1 MPYQRSTQ
9 AKGFTKRTV
18 SDESKKLKEYATVL
32 DKQRKE
38 DVKAWERQDALW
50 TREATR
56 IDKLATA
63 KDTYELAN
71 LQQFSKTLQK
81 TLEVTAENVIKPIN
95 EAQVDEGV
103 KDGVAAAQGDVEARK
118 KIALQEEQIAEI
130 NAKVAEQRKKV
141 LESADNIEAKWDET
155 KYKASLEEKY
165 RLLNLKKLGGNHAYG
180 FRIGY
185 LMQANTGYGAW
196 RDNVLT
202 PNTDIPLSQET
213 VPGTDLVIGN
223 YRSYSTEE
231 KKSILAYV
239 NKQYILDKGA
249 GMKSTIV
256 DKYLTRPLLEQ
267 TAKFQNKEYEIELA
281 NWADETENDL
291 KTRFTN
297 SLEGI
302 DTNTDA
308 LKESIDEII
317 LTYPSISK
325 ALNLPGSHKGNTKKM
340 LLELFT
346 SEVSPLKVGAIANVD
361 DQEDFINFAN
371 TEPIVIPGVTPKEG
385 LPLFK
390 IWPTEFNEA
399 SFRLDLMTASAEK
412 FRKRKASQELL
423 ANQAWQ
429 GIFAAYRE
437 DGIFENYKAGLQLI
451 KEEYGGWVTPQMLQN
466 WEGSVGIAVMPIEQA
481 EQYMA
486 NEVFKDDDTILF
498 VGDKALSQ
506 VPQKLINEYI
516 EKGKI
521 LKTVYQFPT
530 DKSVHKNQSE
540 LVTSNVMQL
549 LKDITQPNADI
560 KFTKDHPQ
568 LTAFSSHASRKILK
582 LGWEIFKQNG
592 GEEGDI
598 TLAQSLKQ
606 ASTEVLRQ
614 VTEGRDVEGHLY
626 HMNADKGFTNAAF
639 NVINTSEDYQGNDEQ
654 IQLQKNTVEKGIQV
668 SRDHYGTNVWLSKEI
683 PVIVDNPR
691 FYKLGNTGNVHPI
704 WTQLENRTGIPGE
717 ILYNWQAAKLPPG
730 LKIQPKVWNQDQ
742 QNKINLWKTTN
753 PNDYA
758 DLTSGDSVRISRA
771 LQKKNVVD
779 LASLAH
785 AVVDDNGTLPVS
797 EGEYKPLLE
806 KLGLDSS
813 ISYEEFLS
821 KPELVNQVFNQKAMD
836 LVDQVETMTS
846 NPREGIRM
854 VLAGLKF
861 GDVNA
866 HQSADAYTLY
876 TIYQTE
882 DPDLIAKLNSGFNMD
897 SRYIKTSS
905 LFETDKYFG
914 DNTVP
919 MVVDNKLVDVNIH
932 SLNSIEDIDTAL
944 NSLEKPT
951 SKVTVVESGIPISAG
966 PVSNMIGQWF
976 GADKKTIPS
985 REYVRFESIQQSLN
999 DRKLILERITQ
1010 GDLIH
1015 PGDWNRAKKYGSSKI
1030 FDALN
1035 RVLGDRVE
1043 TLTKKAASMPGNV
1056 EANYLPL
1063 VMAQPEFVQFATPNA
1078 YITNEEDN
1086 ISNELSAY
1094 EPGGGLIGNI
1104 GDQDLT
1110 PVEGHYGTKITIRN
1124 DVADKLTQMKDAA
1137 TKDGF
1142 FLAFTSDNSGYRSS
1156 KKQTEIYNQW
1166 KRGELPNTPYVATP
1180 GTSEHE
1186 SGKAVDFDLNAM
1198 ANQQTFSEKAI
1209 RVMMRKL
1216 GNSSRDDALNK
1227 LREEW
1232 GTETHTW
1239 LVNNADKYGFK
1250 QTFENEPWHWVY
1262 DPSLLNKGDVD

>member
-18 SDESKKLKEYATVL
+18 SDESKKLKEYATAL

-38 DVKAWERQDALW
+38 DVKAYERQDALW

-130 NAKVAEQRKKV
+130 NARVAEQRKKV

-202 PNTDIPLSQET
+202 PNNEIPLSQET

-231 KKSILAYV
+231 KKSILAHI

-249 GMKSTIV
+249 NMKSTIV

-267 TAKFQNKEYEIELA
+267 TAKFQNKEYEIEHA
-281 NWADETENDL
+281 NWATQTQNDL
-291 KTRFTN
+291 KTRFVN

-308 LKESIDEII
+308 LKESINEII
-317 LTYPSISK
+317 LTGPSISK

-371 TEPIVIPGVTPKEG
+371 TEPIVIPGITPPEG

-399 SFRLDLMTASAEK
+399 SFRLDLMTASADK

-451 KEEYGGWVTPQMLQN
+451 KEEYGGWITPNMLQN
-466 WEGSVGIAVMPIEQA
+466 WESSVSIAVMPIEQA

-549 LKDITQPNADI
+549 LKNTTAANTDLKWDKN
-560 KFTKDHPQ
+560 HPQ
-568 LTAFSSHASRKILK
+568 LTAFSSHASRRILK
-582 LGWEIFKQNG
+582 LGWEIYNQNG
-592 GEEGDI
+592 GEQGDI

-606 ASTEVLRQ
+606 ASTQILNEVA
-614 VTEGRDVEGHLY
+614 EGKDIEGHKY
-626 HMNADKGFTNAAF
+626 HMDPEKGFTSPAF
-639 NVINTSEDYQGNDEQ
+639 NVINTSEDYQGNEEQ
-654 IQLQKNTVEKGIQV
+654 IQLQKNTVEKGIQI
-668 SRDHYGTNVWLSKEI
+668 SRDNSGTNVWLSEEI

-691 FYKLGNTGNVHPI
+691 FYQLGNTGNVHSI
-704 WTQLENRTGIPGE
+704 WTQLENRTGIPAE

-758 DLTSGDSVRISRA
+758 DLTSGDSVRVSRA

-882 DPDLIAKLNSGFNMD
+882 DPVLIAKLNSGFNMD
-897 SRYIKTSS
+897 SRYIKTNT
-905 LFETDKYFG
+905 LFETDRYFG
-914 DNTVP
+914 DNS
-919 MVVDNKLVDVNIH
+919 DV
-932 SLNSIEDIDTAL
+932 SALNSIEAIDVEL
-944 NSLEKPT
+944 NNLEKPT
-951 SKVTVVESGIPISAG
+951 SKVTVVESGIPVSAG

-976 GADKKTIPS
+976 GADKKTVPS
-985 REYVRFESIQQSLN
+985 KEYVRFEKRQQSLN

-1043 TLTKKAASMPGNV
+1043 TLTKKAASLPGNV
-1056 EANYLPL
+1056 EANYLQL
-1063 VMAQPEFVQFATPNA
+1063 VMAEPEFAQFVNPNA
-1078 YITNEEDN
+1078 YITNQPGDK
-1086 ISNELSAY
+1086 ISNEFNAY
-1094 EPGGGLIGNI
+1094 EPGGTLIGNI
-1104 GDQDLT
+1104 GKQDLT
-1110 PVEGHYGTKITIRN
+1110 EVEGHYGSKILIRN
-1124 DVADKLTQMKDAA
+1124 DVADSLLQMKDAA
-1137 TKDGF
+1137 TKEGI
-1142 FLAFTSDNSGYRSS
+1142 FLRFNDGYRT
-1156 KKQTEIYNQW
+1156 KEQQTEIYN
-1166 KRGELPNTPYVATP
+1166 KKERGELKDTPYVATP

-1198 ANQQTFSEKAI
+1198 ANQETFTEKAI
-1209 RVMMRKL
+1209 RAVMKRFK
-1216 GNSSRDDALNK
+1216 NYSRQDALDA
-1227 LREEW
+1227 LRVEYADK
-1232 GTETHTW
+1232 TYKW
-1239 LVNNADKYGFK
+1239 LVENGAQYGFEQSFTTGK
-1250 QTFENEPWHWVY
+1250 NREDWHWRFN
-1262 DPSLLNKGDVD
+1262 PELLGDVD